1 MSGCPAYL
9 GITISD
15 RLEMEQLFR
24 YDILIVCPAEFNLT
38 FKVPNWGQQ
47 SHKTYDVSFQDPSK
61 TYSVFATYFSNDRN
75 LSVDSCSKDRS
86 VVVSRQSASGV
97 VFLVVGATVTYFLL
111 VAFLIQL
118 CLHRKS
124 SKFARE
130 STGCLSLGVSEQPLT
145 AKKLHRFVS
154 RRICMTTTYVVTRV
168 VCCVFMSVT
177 VLCLGVLFLTKR
189 DLAVLSKIEH
199 LHVERTTLL
208 SNVTLKI
215 EQEIRTEVAE
225 NQRYVK
231 ERQMSCSSYIG
242 MLLPVRKT
250 FNIMPTFSITFI

>member
-15 RLEMEQLFR
+15 RSELEQLFR

-61 TYSVFATYFSNDRN
+61 TYSVFATFFSNDRH
-75 LSVDSCSKDRS
+75 LSVDSCSEDRS
-86 VVVSRQSASGV
+86 AVVSRQSSSGV
-97 VFLVVGATVTYFLL
+97 VFLVAGATVTYFLM

-124 SKFARE
+124 SRLARQ
-130 STGCLSLGVSEQPLT
+130 STGRLLLGASEQPLT
-145 AKKLHRFVS
+145 AKKLHRFAS
-154 RRICMTTTYVVTRV
+154 RRICLTTMYVVTRV
-168 VCCVFMSVT
+168 VCCVLTSVT
-177 VLCLGVLFLTKR
+177 ALCLGVLFLTKH
-189 DLAVLSKIEH
+189 DLAVISEIER
-199 LHVERTTLL
+199 LHVERMTLV
-208 SNVTLKI
+208 SNVTFKI
-215 EQEIRTEVAE
+215 EQEIRMEVAR
-225 NQRYVK
+225 NQRLIE

-242 MLLPVRKT
+242 MLLSVCKDP
-250 FNIMPTFSITFI
+250 